1 MYVKTFGLVWNY
13 FVPRCFLGLCRV
25 SFNFV
30 GWIMKYA
37 LILLAMAASVNAAS
51 ISEQTRDIPASVF
64 EQAREKMYESISIE
78 QARREAFYSKGDYL
92 CDVSLMDGNRVK
104 SVSKER
110 IQWDMKNNK
119 LNSSVY
125 NGEMD
130 FIRLD
135 TFRAPGVNL
144 FLSISSIQVV
154 TDQKVFDCN

>member
-1 MYVKTFGLVWNY
+1 
-13 FVPRCFLGLCRV
+13 
-25 SFNFV
+25 
-30 GWIMKYA
+30 MKYA
-37 LILLAMAASVNAAS
+37 LILLAAVASTAVNAAS

-135 TFRAPGVNL
+135 TFKAPGVKL
-144 FLSISSIQVV
+144 FLSISSIQIV